1 MTQSWNNAR
10 FKKSCLAGVIAVLLS
25 PSVYALESLSDNNLS
40 ETTGEGIALLP
51 ENFKMVF
58 QGPNDISTA
67 SSYNNATISAA
78 DKPKHDTGFIRIIPT
93 GENYELLYQRAYDKI
108 YKQNYNSNY
117 AYAKAN
123 LYQGSYNSTYDTVYN
138 GIYQNGSTTTTTYT
152 TTYSQVKTKNETTY
166 RNQEISP
173 YLKQKTYTDY
183 YNKRYDQYYW
193 NAPALVP
200 DDGTTK
206 YGGAWLN
213 EEKAAENARLNTIEK
228 IEAAYGSTITTA
240 VNNHLKETTLAQI
253 RASAN
258 STAAQQA
265 TSAANTTVD
274 NYAKTNAANVANTT
288 ATGAITNA
296 RTKADVFIYGLA
308 LSKSNGNLNERYSNV
323 GLNWGSAANPW
334 LFRAGTAKD
343 IQQFSGANKSDISYL
358 ALEAPL
364 AKDGIDATSDRIKLG
379 FWTDIFSR
387 SLDSIRTINAVT
399 GAPESGL
406 DKDYRLRSQFVANG
420 LSING
425 SQIRLF
431 QTQNDDVNKLY
442 DETLGIA
449 ALLRI
454 NTNDDPSALK
464 FTDTNLNEKGIRIS
478 TAAKTDADDGT
489 AVTPAMDGSLA
500 PLFND
505 KEGLYLYSAN
515 INLVLGNM
523 YQPFILA
530 SEGNNIIL
538 EVTRIPKIP
547 TIYSQIYTLY
557 ADTDPNPQFQAGTGL
572 TKASFKGSTCNV
584 SYCGSNFSDITTGTN
599 TVRYQ
604 GTNATHSSIAIGSV
618 TRDVSTNLLKANRG
632 ADATG
637 IVFKSPS
644 GSAVNLGSA
653 VIDGVLIQHLK
664 FKTTGL

>member
-10 FKKSCLAGVIAVLLS
+10 FKKSCLAAVIAVLFS

-67 SSYNNATISAA
+67 SSYNNATISAV
-78 DKPKHDTGFIRIIPT
+78 DKPKYDTGFIRIIPT

-108 YKQNYNSNY
+108 YKQNYNSDY
-117 AYAKAN
+117 AYAEAN
-123 LYQGSYNSTYDTVYN
+123 LYQGSYNSTYDNVYN
-138 GIYQNGSTTTTTYT
+138 EIYQNGSTTTTTYT
-152 TTYSQVKTKNETTY
+152 TAYNQVKTQNETIY
-166 RNQEISP
+166 RNQEIAVYAQQP
-173 YLKQKTYTDY
+173 TYIDY
-183 YNKRYDQYYW
+183 YNDRYDQYYK
-193 NAPALVP
+193 LLEGVK

-206 YGGAWLN
+206 YPESTWDKEAS
-213 EEKAAENARLNTIEK
+213 AESAYKNTIEK
-228 IEAAYGSTITTA
+228 IQKEKSTEITTA
-240 VNNHLKETTLAQI
+240 VNNKLKDTTLATVQ
-253 RASAN
+253 AKAK
-258 STAAQQA
+258 STAEKEALK
-265 TSAANTTVD
+265 TANQYVES
-274 NYAKTNAANVANTT
+274 YAKTNASNVANTT

-343 IQQFSGANKSDISYL
+343 IQQFSGTNKSDIGYL

-387 SLDSIRTINAVT
+387 SLDSIRAINAVT

-454 NTNDDPSALK
+454 NTNDDPSTLK

-547 TIYSQIYTLY
+547 AIYSQIYTLY

-572 TKASFKGSTCNV
+572 TTASFKGSTCNV

>member
-1 MTQSWNNAR
+1 MTQSWNNAG
-10 FKKSCLAGVIAVLLS
+10 FKKSCLASVIAVLLS

-58 QGPNDISTA
+58 QGPNDVSTA
-67 SSYNNATISAA
+67 SSYNNTAIAAA
-78 DKPKHDTGFIRIIPT
+78 DKPKYDTGFIRIIPT
-93 GENYELLYQRAYDKI
+93 GENYELQYQRAYDKI
-108 YKQNYNSNY
+108 YQSNYNSGY
-117 AYAKAN
+117 TYAKTN
-123 LYQGSYNSTYDTVYN
+123 LYQASYDSTYSTVYN
-138 GIYQNGSTTTTTYT
+138 GIYQNGSTTTSTYT
-152 TTYSQVKTKNETTY
+152 TTYAQVQTQNQTAY
-166 RNQEISP
+166 RDQEISV
-173 YLKQKTYTDY
+173 YAKQQTYVDY
-183 YNKRYDQYYW
+183 YKKRYDQYYY
-193 NAPALVP
+193 NSELTIPN
-200 DDGTTK
+200 DGTTE
-206 YGGAWLN
+206 YSGGWLN
-213 EEKAAENARLNTIEK
+213 KDKSSENAWKNTVEK

-258 STAAQQA
+258 STATQQA
-265 TSAANTTVD
+265 TSTANTTVI
-274 NYAKTNAANVANTT
+274 NYAKTTASNVAN
-288 ATGAITNA
+288 ANAAGAVTNA

-308 LSKSNGNLNERYSNV
+308 LSKSNGNLNQRYSNV
-323 GLNWGSAANPW
+323 GLNWGNAANPW
-334 LFRAGTAKD
+334 LFRASTAKD
-343 IQQFSGANKSDISYL
+343 IQQFSAANKSDIGYL

-364 AKDGIDATSDRIKLG
+364 AMDGVDTTSDRIKLG

-387 SLDSIRTINAVT
+387 SFDSVRTINAAT
-399 GAPESGL
+399 GAPASGL

-425 SQIRLF
+425 SQVRLF

-454 NTNDDPSALK
+454 NTNDNPSTLK
-464 FTDTNLNEKGIRIS
+464 FSDTNLDEKGIRIS
-478 TAAKTDADDGT
+478 TAAKSDTDDGT
-489 AVTPAMDGSLA
+489 AVTPAIDGSLA

-505 KEGLYLYSAN
+505 KDGLYLYSAN

-538 EVTRIPKIP
+538 EVTRIPKVP
-547 TIYSQIYTLY
+547 AIYSQIYTWY
-557 ADTDPNPQFQAGTGL
+557 SDTDPNPQFQAGTGL
-572 TKASFKGSTCNV
+572 TTASFKGSTCNV
-584 SYCGSNFSDITTGTN
+584 SYCGSNYSDITTGSN

-618 TRDVSTNLLKANRG
+618 TREVSTNLLKANRG

-637 IVFKSPS
+637 IVFKSPT
-644 GSAVNLGSA
+644 GAAVNLGSA

-664 FKTTGL
+664 IKTTGL